1 MRSLIFF
8 IILGALVLGGCVV
21 KFKSQD
27 INQLSYNTTT
37 EGNSDFEKH
46 SFA

>member
-1 MRSLIFF
+1 MRSQIFF
-8 IILGALVLGGCVV
+8 IILGALVLSGCIV

-27 INQLSYNTTT
+27 INQLSYNTIT

-46 SFA
+46 SFV

>member
-1 MRSLIFF
+1 MKNQIFF
-8 IILGALVLGGCVV
+8 IILGVLVLSGCVV

-27 INQLSYNTTT
+27 INQLSYNTIT

>member
-1 MRSLIFF
+1 MRSQIFF
-8 IILGALVLGGCVV
+8 IILGALVLSGCVV

-46 SFA
+46 SFT